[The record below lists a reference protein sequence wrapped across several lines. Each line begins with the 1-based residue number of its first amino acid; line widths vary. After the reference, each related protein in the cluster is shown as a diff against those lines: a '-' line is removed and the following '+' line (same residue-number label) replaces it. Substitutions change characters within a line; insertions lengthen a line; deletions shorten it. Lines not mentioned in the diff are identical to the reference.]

1 MSFFVFHLMNRSAK
15 IQKARH
21 FRFLRTVFWLGLTA
35 FGGPQM
41 HLPYFKRRLVDKHKF
56 ITHDELIEINA
67 FCSILPG
74 PSTTQT
80 ITTIGFRLG
89 GPILAFFTLLLW
101 ALPGALIMAI
111 LALSPK
117 FLASEQLQ
125 NIEACVAGF
134 LIYAVISMF
143 QWMQLTR
150 LNIAIFIIG
159 GLVGYLIRSPWIFPV
174 GVLIS
179 AALSAWLVKDSQP
192 QKSTF
197 TKSIKWRSLTVF
209 FAIFIIVGITGLF
222 LNKYKSESKLLKP
235 LILFENTYRMGAL
248 SFGGGNVLA
257 AMTVEQYVDHKK
269 RMTLEEL
276 NTGLGLIQAAPGP
289 NFNLAVYTNSIAMK
303 NGGSGFGGQLL
314 GSLIGLI
321 AVFMPGTLLV
331 LFAFPIWEKLSKSV
345 YLRRSINGIFAIS
358 VGFILTAAL
367 IINQNFLLKIS
378 QYNNKTQLFTELMVC
393 ILTVLMLMTK
403 RIPTPFIV
411 LFAIILGWFIPF

>member
-1 MSFFVFHLMNRSAK
+1 MNRSTK
-15 IQKARH
+15 IQKAKH
-21 FRFLRTVFWLGLTA
+21 FRFLRSVFWLGLTA

-41 HLPYFKRRLVDKHKF
+41 HLPYFQRKLVDKHKF
-56 ITHDELIEINA
+56 ITQDELIEINA

-101 ALPGALIMAI
+101 ALPGAIMMAI

-143 QWMQLTR
+143 QWMKLTP
-150 LNIAIFIIG
+150 LNLAIFIG
-159 GLVGYLIRSPWIFPV
+159 GGIIGYLIRSPWIFPL
-174 GVLIS
+174 GVLLS
-179 AALSAWLVKDSQP
+179 AGLSAWLVKDAKP
-192 QKSTF
+192 QKATF
-197 TKSIKWRSLTVF
+197 TKSIKWRNLTIF
-209 FAIFIIVGITGLF
+209 FAIFFAVGLTGLF
-222 LNKYKSESKLLKP
+222 LTKYKTESKLLKP

-269 RMTLEEL
+269 RMTLDEL

-303 NGGSGFGGQLL
+303 NSGSGFGGQLL

-331 LFAFPIWEKLSKSV
+331 LFAYPIWEKLNNSV

-367 IINQNFLLKIS
+367 IINQNFILKIS
-378 QYNNKTQLFTELMVC
+378 NYSNKMQLLTELSVC
-393 ILTVLMLMTK
+393 IVTVLMLLTK
-403 RIPTPFIV
+403 KIPTPFIV
-411 LFAIILGWFIPF
+411 LFAIILGWLMPY

>member
-1 MSFFVFHLMNRSAK
+1 MNRSAK

-21 FRFLRTVFWLGLTA
+21 FRFLRSVFWLGLTA

-41 HLPYFKRRLVDKHKF
+41 HLPYFKRRLVDKQKF

-101 ALPGALIMAI
+101 ALPGAMMMSI

-117 FLASEQLQ
+117 FLESKQLQ

-143 QWMQLTR
+143 KWMKITP
-150 LNIAIFIIG
+150 LNIAIFLIG
-159 GLVGYLIRSPWIFPV
+159 GIGGYLVRSPWVFPL
-174 GVLIS
+174 GVILS
-179 AALSAWLVKDSQP
+179 AAASAWLVRDEKP
-192 QKSTF
+192 QKPSF
-197 TKSIKWRSLTVF
+197 TKSIKWRNLTIF
-209 FAIFIIVGITGLF
+209 FAIFFIVGFTGL
-222 LNKYKSESKLLKP
+222 LLTKYKTESKLLKP
-235 LILFENTYRMGAL
+235 VILFENTYRMGAL

-257 AMTVEQYVDHKK
+257 AMTVEQYVAHKK

-303 NGGSGFGGQLL
+303 NYGSGFGGQLL

-331 LFAFPIWEKLSKSV
+331 LFAYPIWEKLNNSV

-358 VGFILTAAL
+358 VGFILTACL
-367 IINQNFLLKIS
+367 IINQNFILKIS
-378 QYNNKTQLFTELMVC
+378 SYTNKLQLFTEISVC
-393 ILTVLMLMTK
+393 LLTVAMLLSK
-403 RIPTPFIV
+403 KIPTPFIV
-411 LFAIILGWFIPF
+411 LFAIILGWLMA